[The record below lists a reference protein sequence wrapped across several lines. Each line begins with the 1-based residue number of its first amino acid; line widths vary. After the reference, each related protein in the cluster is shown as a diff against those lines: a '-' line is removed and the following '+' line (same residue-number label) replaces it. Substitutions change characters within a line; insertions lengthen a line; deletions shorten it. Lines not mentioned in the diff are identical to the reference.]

1 MQERTCGE
9 PCDAELLRTWFETVS
24 SEWGECGRVA
34 YEDDE
39 VLGFVKYAP
48 SRYFPQAFTFP
59 SAPLDGDVPLIA
71 CLHVAPG
78 ARHHGLGRLLL
89 LAALRDLV
97 LRGEKR
103 VEAFGYAPPMAD
115 IDVTPMLGIQFLL
128 RHGFTVSR
136 PDPTYPLLQ
145 LELRSLAVI
154 SENLESVLE
163 SLRLPLRAPK
173 RAPVTW
179 T

>member
-1 MQERTCGE
+1 M
-9 PCDAELLRTWFETVS
+9 LRGWFETVRE
-24 SEWGECGRVA
+24 EWGECGRVV

-48 SRYFPQAFTFP
+48 SRYFPQAFTFAA
-59 SAPLDGDVPLIA
+59 SPLDGDVPLIA
-71 CLHVAPG
+71 CLHVAEG
-78 ARHHGLGRLLL
+78 ARRHGLGRLLL

-115 IDVTPMLGIQFLL
+115 IDATPMLGIQFLL

-136 PDPTYPLLQ
+136 PDATYPLLQ
-145 LELRSLAVI
+145 LELRSLSVI

-163 SLRLPLRAPK
+163 SLRLPMRAPK
-173 RAPVTW
+173 RVPATW